1 MNASTNYTS
10 ESLRLFTSL
19 ATYDCDHSIELE
31 SDERIEKDME
41 KEIRGLTG
49 WTMGSLY
56 MLLSFGFQ
64 FFFQISEQFF
74 DLEIEV
80 LSCPR
85 QTAHV
90 LLPRKLTLI
99 TN

>member
-1 MNASTNYTS
+1 MNASANYTS

-31 SDERIEKDME
+31 SDERIDKDME

-64 FFFQISEQFF
+64 FFFSDFRTVF
-74 DLEIEV
+74 R
-80 LSCPR
+80 S
-85 QTAHV
+85 
-90 LLPRKLTLI
+90 
-99 TN
+99 